1 MFVLISKICSSDL
14 LDNFNLTDGIRQLNL
29 TDGIRQLNLTDGI
42 RQLNENYIVEE
53 KKTECIKTT
62 SEMLERFLP
71 ALIKRLYVDVNVS
84 GSCVLRPLVR
94 TS

>member
-14 LDNFNLTDGIRQLNL
+14 LDNFNL

-71 ALIKRLYVDVNVS
+71 ALIK
-84 GSCVLRPLVR
+84 
-94 TS
+94 

>member
-29 TDGIRQLNLTDGI
+29 TDGIP
-42 RQLNENYIVEE
+42 QLNENYIVEE

>member
-14 LDNFNLTDGIRQLNL
+14 LDNFNL